1 LRLRRRDGVKM
12 LSDRYRLNLM
22 SLKFGNNPPPF
33 FWVEADGS
41 SYNEA
46 LVLLGEKSERVEELQ
61 MDIVDLK
68 EGYQHALQRLVG
80 AK

>member
-1 LRLRRRDGVKM
+1 MIWRIGLRSSPGAL
-12 LSDRYRLNLM
+12 LM
-22 SLKFGNNPPPF
+22 CR
-33 FWVEADGS
+33 
-41 SYNEA
+41 YNEA

-80 AK
+80 GK

>member
-1 LRLRRRDGVKM
+1 MNSSFEILLPFCVFFTD
-12 LSDRYRLNLM
+12 YR
-22 SLKFGNNPPPF
+22 
-33 FWVEADGS
+33 
-41 SYNEA
+41 YNEA

-80 AK
+80 DK